1 VFGEFLGWALMS
13 CTDWPVPGMWSHPDV
28 SAPGA
33 APIVVIGNT
42 GDPATP
48 YEGAKAMKE
57 ALGKGVGVQITY
69 RGQGHGAYG
78 NSACVDRAV
87 DAYLL
92 NGRVPKD
99 GTVCR

>member
-1 VFGEFLGWALMS
+1 
-13 CTDWPVPGMWSHPDV
+13 
-28 SAPGA
+28 
-33 APIVVIGNT
+33 
-42 GDPATP
+42 
-48 YEGAKAMKE
+48 MKE